1 MDPRHL
7 LRKIKQSQDPAEIIE
22 LCLVAAAPYLALP
35 VKERKAW
42 LKQNALSA
50 DTWEKVVKIAQA
62 AEDLRDPGLLSHLP
76 ANFST
81 LALLSRCSRDDVA
94 EARRQGLITPDLS
107 HRALTAWRKQ
117 REKKQLNRAPAFHLL
132 PVLVALNADA
142 DPIDQLSIEI
152 ALQGALETLSGQ
164 GVLIHLKS
172 WENLQEQALRQW
184 QDVHLEVARAK
195 VNRLIEPALLTLTAD
210 DLKAMSLTEI
220 KTYCLDLTPEQ
231 WGSVYVLKI
240 AYNCVYAPDK
250 QTRYVARNRLQKN
263 DKDTPAGARPC
274 TTDLGKL
281 RLIKSVQNR

>member
-1 MDPRHL
+1 MGPKHL
-7 LRKIKQSQDPAEIIE
+7 LSKIKQSQDPAEIIE
-22 LCLVAAAPYLALP
+22 LCLVAATPYLALP
-35 VKERKAW
+35 IKERKAW

-50 DTWEKVVKIAQA
+50 DTWEKVVKIAQ

-117 REKKQLNRAPAFHLL
+117 REEQQLNRTPAFRLL
-132 PVLVALNADA
+132 PVLVALEADA
-142 DPIDQLSIEI
+142 DPIDELSLQV
-152 ALQGALETLSGQ
+152 ALQSALETLAAQ

-184 QDVHLEVARAK
+184 QDLHLEAARAK

-210 DLKAMSLTEI
+210 DLKTMSLSEI
-220 KTYCLDLTPEQ
+220 KTYCLALTPEQ

-240 AYNCVYAPDK
+240 AFNCVYAPEK
-250 QTRYVARNRLQKN
+250 QTRYVARNRLQGMTKTHPLAQ
-263 DKDTPAGARPC
+263 DLAPQV
-274 TTDLGKL
+274 LGKGG
-281 RLIKSVQNR
+281 

>member
-1 MDPRHL
+1 MDPKHFL
-7 LRKIKQSQDPAEIIE
+7 NKIKHGQDPAEIIE
-22 LCLVAAAPYLALP
+22 LCVVAAAPYLALP
-35 VKERKAW
+35 IKERKAW
-42 LKQNALSA
+42 LQQNALSA
-50 DTWEKVVKIAQA
+50 DTWEKVVKIAQ

-117 REKKQLNRAPAFHLL
+117 REEQQLNRAPAFHLL
-132 PVLVALNADA
+132 PVLVALDADA
-142 DPIDQLSIEI
+142 DPIDQLSIEM
-152 ALQGALETLSGQ
+152 ALQEALDTLSGQ
-164 GVLIHLKS
+164 GVLIRLDS

-184 QDVHLEVARAK
+184 QDFHLEAAREK

-210 DLKAMSLTEI
+210 DLKAMSLSEI

-240 AYNCVYAPDK
+240 AYNCVYAPEK
-250 QTRYVARNRLQKN
+250 QTRYVARNRLQEMTKTHPLAQ
-263 DKDTPAGARPC
+263 DLAPQI
-274 TTDLGKL
+274 LGK
-281 RLIKSVQNR
+281 SG